1 MTSTSAAQPSRI
13 VIIGASLAGASAAV
27 ALREQGYDGELTLIG
42 DETDLPYERPP
53 LSKAVLLGDANEP
66 DWVKDEAYY
75 ADQNIALV
83 RGTVASRIDR
93 DRRVVVT
100 SGAEYGYDKLLLATG
115 STPRRLN
122 VPGGDLDGLLTLR
135 TYPDSLALRSRLTA
149 GAAVVIVGAGWIG
162 CEVAAAARK
171 HGASVVMIDP
181 LTQPLVRV
189 VGEQVGAAFA
199 GLHRDHGVDLRLG
212 TGVSGFL
219 GDGRVSGVQLSDGTS
234 VPADTVVVGIGVIP
248 NIALADAAGLDL
260 ADGGVAVDATLRTSD
275 PDIYAAGDIAA
286 HDHPK
291 YAERVRVEHWAAA
304 KDQGTH
310 VAGNLLGAEQPYEL
324 RPFFFS
330 DQYDLGCEYRG
341 LADAG
346 RDRLVIRGDLNA
358 LDFTAFWLRDG
369 AVAAAMN
376 VNQWDDGDA
385 LQELVD
391 SGRPVEIDQL
401 VSGSLS

>member
-1 MTSTSAAQPSRI
+1 MTSTSAVQPTSI

-27 ALREQGYDGELTLIG
+27 ALREQGYAGELTLIG

-75 ADQNIALV
+75 SDQNITLA
-83 RGTVASRIDR
+83 RGTVVSRIDR

-100 SGAEYGYDKLLLATG
+100 SGAEYRFDKLLLATG
-115 STPRRLN
+115 STPRRLD
-122 VPGGDLDGLLTLR
+122 VPGGDLDGLHTLR
-135 TYPDSLALRSRLTA
+135 TYPDSLALRSRLIA
-149 GAAVVIVGAGWIG
+149 GTAVVIVGAGWIG

-189 VGEQVGAAFA
+189 LGEEVGAAFA

-219 GDGRVSGVQLSDGTS
+219 GEGRVSGVQLSDGTS

-248 NIALADAAGLDL
+248 NVALAEAAGLDL
-260 ADGGVAVDATLRTSD
+260 ANGGVAVDATLRTSD

-310 VAGNLLGAEQPYEL
+310 VAGNLLGADQPYEL

-341 LADAG
+341 LADPG

-369 AVAAAMN
+369 GVTAAMN

-391 SGRPVEIDQL
+391 TGRPVEVDQL